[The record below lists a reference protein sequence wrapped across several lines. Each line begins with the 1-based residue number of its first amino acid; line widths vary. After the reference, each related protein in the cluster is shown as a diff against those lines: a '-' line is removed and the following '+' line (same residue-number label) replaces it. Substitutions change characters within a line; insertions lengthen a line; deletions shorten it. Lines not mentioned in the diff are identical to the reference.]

1 MSREG
6 DNVSFASDTGA
17 GASANNDSRLESLL
31 LADILAST
39 DDTGSEELVFV
50 DADLE
55 DIPVAESLED
65 ILAQPDYP
73 DLSQLLHMVRFCWLT
88 KCIAMKN

>member
-1 MSREG
+1 MSRES

-55 DIPVAESLED
+55 DIPAESLED

-73 DLSQLLHMVRFCWLT
+73 DLSQLLHMVRFCWADIMRHT
-88 KCIAMKN
+88 